1 MDQEFSETE
10 RASGLG
16 PGVRAPQKLKQ
27 NLKLRFPVQN
37 LGFMS
42 IRAELWQYFCAKT
55 QVKKINGS

>member
-42 IRAELWQYFCAKT
+42 I
-55 QVKKINGS
+55 